1 MQWRAL
7 RPPIAIED
15 DMPFPLPVLVLGAHL
30 ILVADNVPKLDV
42 EPSCKAAAADGGAEY
57 KSTFADCMSDENSA
71 RAAVAKEWSTFKASD
86 VRECLY
92 ETQSDGT
99 PSYVELQE
107 CLELARDA
115 AKEEN
120 PKGPKL

>member
-1 MQWRAL
+1 
-7 RPPIAIED
+7 
-15 DMPFPLPVLVLGAHL
+15 MPFPLPVLVLGAHL